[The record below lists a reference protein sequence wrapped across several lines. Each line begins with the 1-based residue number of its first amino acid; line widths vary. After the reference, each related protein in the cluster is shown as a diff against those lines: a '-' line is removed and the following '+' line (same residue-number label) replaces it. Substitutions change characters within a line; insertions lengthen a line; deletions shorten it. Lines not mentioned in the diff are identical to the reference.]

1 MKGIYFISGIDTNIG
16 KSIATGWLAGQLL
29 NQNVKV
35 ITQKLVQT
43 GNKEYS
49 EDIELHRKI
58 MKIEML
64 PEDIS
69 KLTAPVIFSYPS
81 SPHLA
86 AKIDKK
92 ELDIDAITLSSKILK
107 ERYDVVLLEG
117 AGGLMVP
124 LTPDL
129 LTIDYISQQNYPIIL
144 VTSGR
149 LGSINHTL
157 LSLEAIKNRN
167 LKLYS
172 VIYNLSPAHHYPTG
186 LVTPIGRRQ
195 ALLRWA
201 EKAGGIII
209 EDDYDSE
216 FRFTGRPIPTLQS
229 IDTAGRVVYMNT
241 FSQTISPSMR
251 VGFMVLPPRLLEQ
264 YRRELDFY
272 SCTVPALDQHV
283 LARFLD
289 QGHYEQHLAR
299 MRKEYRTRHDAVLA
313 SFRSSPFRNRI
324 TISEQGAGLHFLL
337 RLDTRESD
345 EALRDR
351 AAALGVRLGFLSEY
365 AAIPSPAYAHT
376 LVVNYAGLSPAALPE
391 AMDLL
396 AEIFGA

>member
-86 AKIDKK
+86 AKID
-92 ELDIDAITLSSKILK
+92 AITLSSKILK

-172 VIYNLSPAHHYPTG
+172 VIYNLSPYTDEVIVQDS
-186 LVTPIGRRQ
+186 L
-195 ALLRWA
+195 
-201 EKAGGIII
+201 KII
-209 EDDYDSE
+209 D
-216 FRFTGRPIPTLQS
+216 
-229 IDTAGRVVYMNT
+229 
-241 FSQTISPSMR
+241 
-251 VGFMVLPPRLLEQ
+251 Q
-264 YRRELDFY
+264 YI
-272 SCTVPALDQHV
+272 
-283 LARFLD
+283 
-289 QGHYEQHLAR
+289 
-299 MRKEYRTRHDAVLA
+299 RKN
-313 SFRSSPFRNRI
+313 F
-324 TISEQGAGLHFLL
+324 
-337 RLDTRESD
+337 
-345 EALRDR
+345 
-351 AAALGVRLGFLSEY
+351 
-365 AAIPSPAYAHT
+365 
-376 LVVNYAGLSPAALPE
+376 PE
-391 AMDLL
+391 AFLIQMP
-396 AEIFGA
+396 EVTI